1 MFRENELDRES
12 AWLIK
17 TRLQVIHLLRMVVNL
32 LGIFRN
38 GASRRRSEPRLR
50 DGVLEIFLPTST
62 LLAR

>member
-1 MFRENELDRES
+1 MADQDSVTGNPSFEDG
-12 AWLIK
+12 
-17 TRLQVIHLLRMVVNL
+17 VNL